1 MKPHDDLAPESELQT
16 LRDIAVHRPVIEQAK
31 GMVMLSN
38 VVDEHAAFTVL
49 REISQRTNTKLYDV
63 AAVIVATGSNT
74 TADLDDEAAAAVLT
88 QAREAGLGGP
98 FAELENF
105 ESDQS

>member
-1 MKPHDDLAPESELQT
+1 MKPRDKLDPESELQT

-38 VVDEHAAFTVL
+38 SVDEHAAFTTL

-63 AAVIVATGSNT
+63 AAIIVATGSDT
-74 TADLDDEAAAAVLT
+74 TIDLDDEAVAAVLA
-88 QAREAGLGGP
+88 QARETGLGGP
-98 FAELENF
+98 FDTGNIET
-105 ESDQS
+105 DQS